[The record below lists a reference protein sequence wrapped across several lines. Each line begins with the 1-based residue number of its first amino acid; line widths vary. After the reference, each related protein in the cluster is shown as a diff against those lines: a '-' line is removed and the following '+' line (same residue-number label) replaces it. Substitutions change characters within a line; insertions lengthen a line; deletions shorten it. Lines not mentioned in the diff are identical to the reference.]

1 MKHLITLL
9 SSAAVCVSML
19 AVPATTVSAATTT
32 PAQSTATSNQLSK
45 AETETLNAA
54 IKGSLITYPDSSGV
68 AQVKIVDKNY
78 LAQSLKQT
86 NLKVTVEDVQ
96 SALDKV
102 NEYAKNHP
110 DEFTYENPL
119 LRKKVKHH
127 TACSNTM
134 FLGGTGTSVAWAV
147 GSAVAGATG
156 LGAAL
161 VGVGLSTI
169 WGIGGLFC

>member
-9 SSAAVCVSML
+9 SSTAVCVSML
-19 AVPATTVSAATTT
+19 AVPATTVSATTIT
-32 PAQSTATSNQLSK
+32 PAQSTATSNQLTK

-68 AQVKIVDKNY
+68 AQVKIVDKDY
-78 LAQSLKQT
+78 LAQSLKRT

-119 LRKKVKHH
+119 LRKVRHH
-127 TACSNTM
+127 KACSWTM
-134 FLGGTGTSVAWAV
+134 AGAGTATSLGWAIGSVA
-147 GSAVAGATG
+147 AGATG
-156 LGAAL
+156 IGAAL
-161 VGVGLSTI
+161 VGVGLGAI
-169 WGIGGLFC
+169 WTGAGLAC

>member
-32 PAQSTATSNQLSK
+32 HAQSTATSNQLSK

-102 NEYAKNHP
+102 NSYAKKHP
-110 DEFTYENPL
+110 SDFTYENPL

-134 FLGGTGTSVAWAV
+134 FLGGTGTSVAWAI
-147 GSAVAGATG
+147 GAAAAGATG

>member
-1 MKHLITLL
+1 M
-9 SSAAVCVSML
+9 SSSVMSISMFAA
-19 AVPATTVSAATTT
+19 PAAQVSAATTT

-102 NEYAKNHP
+102 NSYAKKHP
-110 DEFTYENPL
+110 SNFTYKNPL

-147 GSAVAGATG
+147 GAAVAGATG

-169 WGIGGLFC
+169 WTIGGLFC

>member
-32 PAQSTATSNQLSK
+32 HAQSTATSNQLSK

-54 IKGSLITYPDSSGV
+54 IKGSLITYSDSSGV
-68 AQVKIVDKNY
+68 AQVKIVDKDY

-119 LRKKVKHH
+119 LRKVKHH
-127 TACSNTM
+127 KACSWTM
-134 FLGGTGTSVAWAV
+134 AGAGTATSLGWAIGSV
-147 GSAVAGATG
+147 VAGATG
-156 LGAAL
+156 IGAAL
-161 VGVGLSTI
+161 IGVGLGAI
-169 WGIGGLFC
+169 WTGAGLAC